1 MKNWKT
7 LVLVLV
13 LALSVVVAGCAQK
26 ETPKPTATP
35 AESKP
40 EVTQTQSIIKKTEDG
55 KYIVTIYTGSGPG
68 SVYFAIGSMYAKV
81 LNKKSDLIEAKGV
94 TSGASVANAKAIGKG
109 EALAAIIQNDVT
121 YYAWNGKYQ
130 FEGKPIK
137 VLRGIG
143 TLYPEPVQIV
153 VRADSDIK
161 TLEDLR
167 GKKVVV
173 GAPGSGCAATAE
185 RILKAAGVW
194 DDIEPVYQTFSEAA
208 QSLVLGQVDAEFTVI
223 AYPAPAIEQIAV
235 KTPVRLIPIPD
246 EVIQKLHE
254 EGYPFYVKVVIP
266 KGTYNG
272 MDEDVQTVAVK
283 STLVVHKDLPDEVV
297 YEMTKILYEN
307 IDELAKAHQVAK
319 QIDMN
324 KAFEGLMIP
333 LHPGAIKY
341 YEEQGIKV
349 PDELKPS

>member
-1 MKNWKT
+1 MRSKVI
-7 LVLVLV
+7 LSLM
-13 LALSVVVAGCAQK
+13 LALAIGVALAGCAGEQ
-26 ETPKPTATP
+26 TQT
-35 AESKP
+35 KP
-40 EVTQTQSIIKKTEDG
+40 EKTPEKAEGVKLPKTEDG

-68 SVYFAIGSMYAKV
+68 SVYFAVGSMFAKV
-81 LNKKSDLIEAKGV
+81 LNKKSELIEAKGV

-121 YYAWNGKYQ
+121 YYAWNGKFQ
-130 FEGKPIK
+130 FEGKPVK
-137 VLRGIG
+137 ELRGIG

-153 VRADSDIK
+153 VRADSDIY

-173 GAPGSGCAATAE
+173 GAAGSGVAATAE
-185 RILKAAGVW
+185 RVLKAAGIW

-223 AYPAPAIEQIAV
+223 AYPAPAIDQIAV
-235 KTPVRLIPIPD
+235 KVPVRLIPIPD
-246 EVIQKLHE
+246 EVIQKLHD
-254 EGYPFYVKVVIP
+254 EGYPFYVKVVVP
-266 KGTYNG
+266 ANTYNG
-272 MDEDVQTVAVK
+272 QTEDVQTIAVK
-283 STLVVHKDLPDEVV
+283 ATLAVHKDLPDEVV
-297 YEMTKILYEN
+297 YEMTRILYEN

-324 KAFEGLMIP
+324 RAFEGLMIP
-333 LHPGAIKY
+333 LHPGAVKY

-349 PDELKPS
+349 PEELK

>member
-1 MKNWKT
+1 MRSKVI
-7 LVLVLV
+7 LSLILV
-13 LALSVVVAGCAQK
+13 LAIGVAFAGCAGEKQ
-26 ETPKPTATP
+26 A
-35 AESKP
+35 AKP
-40 EVTQTQSIIKKTEDG
+40 EKTPEKAEGIKIPKTEDG

-68 SVYFAIGSMYAKV
+68 SVYFAVGSMFAKV

-121 YYAWNGKYQ
+121 YYAWNGKFQ

-137 VLRGIG
+137 ELRGIG

-153 VRADSDIK
+153 VRADSDIY

-173 GAPGSGCAATAE
+173 GAAGSGVAATAE
-185 RILKAAGVW
+185 RVLKAAGVW

-223 AYPAPAIEQIAV
+223 AYPAPAIDQIAV
-235 KTPVRLIPIPD
+235 KVPVRLIPIPD
-246 EVIQKLHE
+246 EVIQKLHD
-254 EGYPFYVKVVIP
+254 EGYPFYVKVVVP
-266 KGTYNG
+266 ANTYNG
-272 MDEDVQTVAVK
+272 QTEDVQTIAVK
-283 STLVVHKDLPDEVV
+283 ATLAVHKDLPEEVV
-297 YEMTKILYEN
+297 YEMTNVLYEN

-333 LHPGAIKY
+333 LHPGAVKY
-341 YEEQGIKV
+341 YEEKGIKV
-349 PDELKPS
+349 PENLR